1 MMDWKTVLNTVAPTA
16 AALLGGP
23 LAGLAVDALGAALGL
38 EAPTVKKVQD
48 ALTAGAMTGD
58 QIVALKTAEQALIV
72 RMRELDIRIEEIDQ
86 ADRASAR
93 DRESKTGDTATP
105 RILAFAVTL
114 GFFGVLFFLLVNGK
128 PLSGGDA
135 LLVMLGSLGTAWT
148 AIVSYYYGSTKGS
161 ADKTTLLAKAVQSR

>member
-1 MMDWKTVLNTVAPTA
+1 MTKLMSC
-16 AALLGGP
+16 ALL
-23 LAGLAVDALGAALGL
+23 AIAA
-38 EAPTVKKVQD
+38 T
-48 ALTAGAMTGD
+48 
-58 QIVALKTAEQALIV
+58 
-72 RMRELDIRIEEIDQ
+72 
-86 ADRASAR
+86 ASA
-93 DRESKTGDTATP
+93 DTPKTGDTATP

>member
-1 MMDWKTVLNTVAPTA
+1 MDWKTVLNTIAPTA
-16 AALLGGP
+16 ATILGGP
-23 LAGLAVDALGAALGL
+23 LAGLAVEAIGNALGL

-48 ALTAGAMTGD
+48 ALTTGQMNGD
-58 QIVALKTAEQALIV
+58 QILALKTAEQALIV
-72 RMRELDIRIEEIDQ
+72 RMRELDIDIERIDS

-93 DRESKTGDTATP
+93 ERESATGDTTTP
-105 RILAFAVTL
+105 QILAFAVTL
-114 GFFGVLFFLLVNGK
+114 GFFGVLFYLLVNGK

-161 ADKTTLLAKAVQSR
+161 ADKTAMLARAAK